1 MHVMADNNSHIGE
14 AARRLKECDLIF
26 MNSVAYSGEAA
37 ERLGTLAG
45 RPVVTARKVLAN
57 ALNLYLAYLGARPD
71 NHFSNIEARLQAAAP
86 NLTDRERQII
96 KLAVQGLSNKEAGL
110 KLGISHRTV
119 EKHRSSAMNK
129 LGVSTISGLFRLVM
143 VIK

>member
-1 MHVMADNNSHIGE
+1 
-14 AARRLKECDLIF
+14 